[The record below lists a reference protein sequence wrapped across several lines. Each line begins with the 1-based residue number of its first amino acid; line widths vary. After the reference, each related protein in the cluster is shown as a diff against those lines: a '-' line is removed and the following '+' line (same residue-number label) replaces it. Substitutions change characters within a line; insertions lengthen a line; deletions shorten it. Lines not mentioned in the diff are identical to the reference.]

1 MATDASYAAFVVDQ
15 AGPRMDVRVG
25 KMFGEYA
32 LYVDEK
38 VVGFLCDN
46 RLFLKPTE
54 AGRPF
59 FDTLEVG
66 PAYPGSKDY
75 WIGDEVVE
83 EAPRFQDLLRAM
95 VAELPAPKPRKAKAA
110 NRDQGPVSQPSS
122 SRPGGS
128 TRRGGPNA
136 SEAKRRLHG

>member
-1 MATDASYAAFVVDQ
+1 MSTDSSYAAFVLDQ
-15 AGPRMDVRVG
+15 AGTRLRARVT

-46 RLFLKPTE
+46 RIFLKPTE

-59 FDTLEVG
+59 FDTLEIG

-75 WIGDEVVE
+75 WIADEVVE
-83 EAPRFQDLLRAM
+83 EAPRFQDLLRAT
-95 VAELPAPKPRKAKAA
+95 ASALPPPKPKKVKVPKPV
-110 NRDQGPVSQPSS
+110 RDERSP
-122 SRPGGS
+122 
-128 TRRGGPNA
+128 
-136 SEAKRRLHG
+136 